1 MAVHEFRDNDD
12 AYLAWLA
19 AHPGGSVINIL
30 HTCNATGAR
39 RHRAECRT
47 ISGRNPRDGKWTWP
61 YVKVCANLLAELDQ
75 WAIDRVGKTITP
87 CGTCRPGGLVIGPR
101 SANQTTKAEMVPAP
115 EGRFLIDGPTP
126 GTPVVQVWA
135 DDYVRF
141 GDHCAW
147 RKSLRAAI
155 LSRCGQLEPPAGHL
169 LHAAFFGPKR
179 RDADVENPVLYNIG
193 TFPSAG
199 RNGIRFEYGAA
210 VPPAPDGAQ
219 YRFCYRYALE
229 AR

>member
-1 MAVHEFRDNDD
+1 
-12 AYLAWLA
+12 
-19 AHPGGSVINIL
+19 
-30 HTCNATGAR
+30 
-39 RHRAECRT
+39 
-47 ISGRNPRDGKWTWP
+47 
-61 YVKVCANLLAELDQ
+61 
-75 WAIDRVGKTITP
+75 
-87 CGTCRPGGLVIGPR
+87 
-101 SANQTTKAEMVPAP
+101 MVPAP
-115 EGRFLIDGPTP
+115 EGRFLIYGPTP

-179 RDADVENPVLYNIG
+179 RDADVENLVLYNIG
-193 TFPSAG
+193 TFPTAG